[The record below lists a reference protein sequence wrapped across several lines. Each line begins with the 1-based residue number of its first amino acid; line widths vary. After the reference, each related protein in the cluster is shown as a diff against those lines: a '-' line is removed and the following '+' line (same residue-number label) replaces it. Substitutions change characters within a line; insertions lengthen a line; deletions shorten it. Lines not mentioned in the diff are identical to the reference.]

1 MRFQRELSAAVAIP
15 AVLAVLWFAPPRAFG
30 ALVALLALATLAEFY
45 RLAEKS
51 GIPDQ
56 NWIAL
61 AIAAAILAATV
72 VPAPSPS
79 GLTVAG
85 GVFASAAIFATALML
100 SGVPLAQAL
109 SGTAAT
115 TLGLPLVVFPCCAMI
130 WLDRASLAG
139 ASARFGPRLIIFL
152 LVTIWGCDSFA
163 YYVGKRFGRHRLAP
177 EVSPKKTIE
186 GSIGGFA
193 GSVLIAVGA
202 AALFVPE
209 FRLPEAAIIG
219 GLASTAG
226 QIGDLVESMFKRGA
240 GVKDSGS
247 FLPGH
252 GGFYDRVDSLL
263 FAAPVLCGAV
273 LVKMAVLS

>member
-1 MRFQRELSAAVAIP
+1 MRLQRELSAAVAIP
-15 AVLAVLWFAPPRAFG
+15 AVLAILWFAPPQAFG
-30 ALVALLALATLAEFY
+30 ALVAVLGLGTLAEFY

-51 GIPDQ
+51 GIPVPK
-56 NWIAL
+56 WLAL

-85 GVFASAAIFATALML
+85 GIFGSAAIFATALML
-100 SGVPLAQAL
+100 SGIPLAQAL
-109 SGTAAT
+109 SGTAVA
-115 TLGLPLVVFPCCAMI
+115 TLGLPLVVFPCCALI
-130 WLDRASLAG
+130 WLDRVNLAG
-139 ASARFGPRLIIFL
+139 ASGRFGPRLILFL

-163 YYVGKRFGRHRLAP
+163 YYVGRNFGRHKLAP
-177 EVSPKKTIE
+177 AVSPKKTIE

-193 GSVLIAVGA
+193 GSILIAVGA
-202 AALFVPE
+202 AALFIPE

-240 GVKDSGS
+240 GVKDSGV

-273 LVKMAVLS
+273 LVKMAVAS

>member
-15 AVLAVLWFAPPRAFG
+15 AVLAILWFAPPRAFG
-30 ALVALLALATLAEFY
+30 ALVALVGLATLAEFY

-51 GIPDQ
+51 GIPVPK
-56 NWIAL
+56 WIAL
-61 AIAAAILAATV
+61 AVAAAILAATV

-85 GVFASAAIFATALML
+85 GIFAAAAIFATALML
-100 SGVPLAQAL
+100 SGIPLAQAL
-109 SGTAAT
+109 AGTAAT
-115 TLGLPLVVFPCCAMI
+115 SLGLPLVVFPCCALI
-130 WLDRASLAG
+130 WLDRANLPGSG
-139 ASARFGPRLIIFL
+139 GHFGPRLILYLF
-152 LVTIWGCDSFA
+152 VTIWGCDSFA
-163 YYVGKRFGRHRLAP
+163 YYVGKNFGRRRLAP
-177 EVSPKKTIE
+177 EISPKKTIE

-193 GSVLIAVGA
+193 GSVLVAVGA
-202 AALFVPE
+202 AAVLLPE
-209 FRLPEAAIIG
+209 FRSAEAAIVG

-226 QIGDLVESMFKRGA
+226 QLGDLVESMFKRGA
-240 GVKDSGS
+240 GVKDSGV

-273 LVKMAVLS
+273 LIKMAALS

>member
-15 AVLAVLWFAPPRAFG
+15 AVLAILWFAPPRVFG
-30 ALVALLALATLAEFY
+30 ALVAVLAVATLAEFY
-45 RLAEKS
+45 RLAERS
-51 GIPDQ
+51 GIPVPK
-56 NWIAL
+56 WIAL
-61 AIAAAILAATV
+61 AVAAAILAATV
-72 VPAPSPS
+72 FPAPSPS

-85 GVFASAAIFATALML
+85 GVFAAAAIFATTLML
-100 SGVPLAQAL
+100 SGVPMAQAL

-115 TLGLPLVVFPCCAMI
+115 TLGLPLVVFPCCALI
-130 WLDRASLAG
+130 WLDRANLAG
-139 ASARFGPRLIIFL
+139 SSGRFGPRLILFL

-163 YYVGKRFGRHRLAP
+163 YYVGKNFGRHKLAP

-186 GSIGGFA
+186 GAIGGFA
-193 GSVLIAVGA
+193 GSLLVAVGA

-219 GLASTAG
+219 GMASTAG

-263 FAAPVLCGAV
+263 FAAPVLCGAI
-273 LVKMAVLS
+273 LVKMAAAS

>member
-15 AVLAVLWFAPPRAFG
+15 AVLAILWFAPPRAFG
-30 ALVALLALATLAEFY
+30 ALVALVGLATLAEFY

-51 GIPDQ
+51 GIPVPK
-56 NWIAL
+56 WIAL
-61 AIAAAILAATV
+61 AVAAAVLAATV
-72 VPAPSPS
+72 LPAPSPS

-85 GVFASAAIFATALML
+85 GIFVSAAVFATALML
-100 SGVPLAQAL
+100 SGIPLAQAL

-115 TLGLPLVVFPCCAMI
+115 TLGLPLVVFPTCALI
-130 WLDRASLAG
+130 WLDRANIPGSG
-139 ASARFGPRLIIFL
+139 GRFGPRLILFL

-163 YYVGKRFGRHRLAP
+163 YYVGRNFGRHRLAP
-177 EVSPKKTIE
+177 EISPKKTIE
-186 GSIGGFA
+186 GAVGGFA
-193 GSVLIAVGA
+193 GSILVAVGA

-209 FRLPEAAIIG
+209 FRSAEAAIVG

-226 QIGDLVESMFKRGA
+226 QVGDLVESMFKRGA
-240 GVKDSGS
+240 GVKDSGA

-263 FAAPVLCGAV
+263 FAAPVLCGAI
-273 LVKMAVLS
+273 LVKMAVAS

>member
-1 MRFQRELSAAVAIP
+1 MRLQRELSAAVAIP
-15 AVLAVLWFAPPRAFG
+15 AVLAVLWFAPSQAFG
-30 ALVALLALATLAEFY
+30 ALVAALGLGTLAEFY

-51 GIPDQ
+51 GIPVPK
-56 NWIAL
+56 WIGL
-61 AIAAAILAATV
+61 AIATAILAATV

-79 GLTVAG
+79 GVTVAG
-85 GVFASAAIFATALML
+85 GLFGAAAIFATALML
-100 SGVPLAQAL
+100 SGIPLAQAL
-109 SGTAAT
+109 AGTAVTA
-115 TLGLPLVVFPCCAMI
+115 LGLPLVVFPCCGLI
-130 WLDRASLAG
+130 WLDRANLAG
-139 ASARFGPRLIIFL
+139 AAGRFGPRLILFL

-163 YYVGKRFGRHRLAP
+163 YYVGKNFGRHKLAP

-186 GSIGGFA
+186 GAVGGFA
-193 GSVLIAVGA
+193 GSILGAVGA

-209 FRLPEAAIIG
+209 FRLPEAAIVG

-240 GVKDSGS
+240 GVKDSGT

-263 FAAPVLCGAV
+263 FAAPVLCGAI
-273 LVKMAVLS
+273 LVKMAAAS

>member
-1 MRFQRELSAAVAIP
+1 MRLQRELSAAVAIP
-15 AVLAVLWFAPPRAFG
+15 AVLAVFWFAPSHAFG
-30 ALVALLALATLAEFY
+30 ALVAALGLGTLAEFY

-51 GIPDQ
+51 GIPVPK
-56 NWIAL
+56 WFGL
-61 AIAAAILAATV
+61 AIATAILAATV

-79 GLTVAG
+79 GVTVAG
-85 GVFASAAIFATALML
+85 GLFGAAAIFATALML
-100 SGVPLAQAL
+100 SGIPLAQAL
-109 SGTAAT
+109 AGTAVT
-115 TLGLPLVVFPCCAMI
+115 TLGLPLVVFPCCGLI
-130 WLDRASLAG
+130 WLDRANLAG
-139 ASARFGPRLIIFL
+139 AAGRFGPRLILFL

-163 YYVGKRFGRHRLAP
+163 YYVGKNFGRHKLAP

-186 GSIGGFA
+186 GAVGGFA
-193 GSVLIAVGA
+193 GSILVAVGA

-209 FRLPEAAIIG
+209 FRLPEAAIVG

-240 GVKDSGS
+240 GVKDSGT

-263 FAAPVLCGAV
+263 FAAPVLCGAI
-273 LVKMAVLS
+273 LVKMAAAS